1 MEAELLV
8 LFSTLCAVPRTVHG
22 THSVHN
28 IICQLSE
35 VLKLSAWMRT
45 RRCTEKRS
53 SKWPEILRQ
62 WEKGRR
68 GRDRQKDR
76 G

>member
-1 MEAELLV
+1 
-8 LFSTLCAVPRTVHG
+8 
-22 THSVHN
+22 
-28 IICQLSE
+28 
-35 VLKLSAWMRT
+35 MRT
-45 RRCTEKRS
+45 RRCTEKRW
-53 SKWPEILRQ
+53 SKWPETLRQ